1 MGFDAVTYAMAKS
14 YTNSVIDSGAGGVV
28 PNITMTAVQLESGE
42 QPTVVKGGTNVNPTF
57 ELGIP
62 QGEQG
67 PRGIQGQQGIQG
79 ATGATGPQGPAG
91 PKGDTGAQGIQGPI
105 GQTGPQGPKGDTGAT
120 GPVGPTGAQGV
131 QGPKGENG
139 TPFLIAKIYA
149 TQEDMNNGYAT
160 DGLQEG
166 ELVAIATDTGGAQ
179 GGYIYAKGPT
189 QYDFFYDISTTEGIQ
204 GPQGEPGV
212 QGPQGPQG
220 EVGPMGPQGPQGEQ
234 GPQGLQGEQG
244 PQGPA
249 GANGADGATGPQGP
263 QGEQGVQ
270 GEPGLG
276 VPPGGITG
284 QVLAKAS
291 NANYDTIWVDQTGGG
306 GSGVVTLESI
316 EITTPPSKTQYNAGD
331 IFDNTGMVVTAN
343 YTFGL
348 NQVVTGYTIS
358 PSGALTGDITE
369 IAINYSEG
377 GVVKSATYPITVT
390 RNTATL
396 TIDPTTISL
405 DADTQT
411 ATAQVSYNGDGE
423 LSIVNSNPEI
433 VSADLSGTA
442 LIVNSLT
449 DTSQTVTVTVNA
461 PETGYYTA
469 ASAVLTV
476 NNYLVISVYGAEWDG
491 TATTK
496 WSRTDGAELFA
507 DPNPAVNNGTG
518 SSPFDNIMPWA
529 GMVRVTDP
537 VAGEL
542 VAIPKFWYKW
552 TQSGNGLKLQIANG
566 PQDGFNVSPA
576 HADRGDGQGEHD
588 IVYVGRYCCDDNY
601 KSTTGASPKTTVTR
615 ATARTNIHNLG
626 GDIWQWDIAMLWTIR
641 MLYIV
646 EYADWNSQKVI
657 GYGCSENG
665 TKENTGATDAMEYH
679 TGTNVATRETY
690 GFCQYRNIENLWG
703 NVLNWVDGCY
713 INSFKYYAILN
724 PNEFSDDSNGIEV
737 GNYSAV
743 LGFPSSLRISTE
755 YLWFLYP
762 ADFSGSAT
770 TYFTDYYN
778 AEGDGVCPTGGGYYS
793 QTQNSG
799 IFCLFFYRANY
810 TDSAMGCR
818 LMKLPNNT

>member
-79 ATGATGPQGPAG
+79 TTGATGPQGPAG

-105 GQTGPQGPKGDTGAT
+105 GQTGPQGPKGDTGET
-120 GPVGPTGAQGV
+120 GPTGPAGAQGV
-131 QGPKGENG
+131 QGPKGDQG

-166 ELVAIATDTGGAQ
+166 ELVAIATDTGGTQ
-179 GGYIYAKGPT
+179 GGWIYAKGPT

-212 QGPQGPQG
+212 QGPQGEQG
-220 EVGPMGPQGPQGEQ
+220 PVGPMGPQGPQGIQ

-276 VPPGGITG
+276 VPPGGTTG

-306 GSGVVTLESI
+306 GGGVVTLESI
-316 EITTPPSKTQYNAGD
+316 EITTPPTKTQYNAGD

-348 NQVVTGYTIS
+348 SQVVTGYTFS

-369 IAINYSEG
+369 ITINYSDG
-377 GVVKSATYPITVT
+377 GVIRSATYPITVA
-390 RNTATL
+390 RNTAIL
-396 TIDPTTISL
+396 TIDPNSILL

-423 LSIVNSNPEI
+423 LSIANDFPEVVNVVLNENI
-433 VSADLSGTA
+433 LT
-442 LIVNSLT
+442 INSLT
-449 DTSQTVTVTVNA
+449 DTPQSVRITINSS
-461 PETGYYTA
+461 ETGYYTS
-469 ASAVLTV
+469 ASASIMV
-476 NNYLVISVYGAEWDG
+476 NNYVNIQIFGASWDG
-491 TATTK
+491 TANTK
-496 WSRTDGAELFA
+496 WSRTDASELFE
-507 DPNPAVNNGTG
+507 DPIAAVNNGSG
-518 SSPFDNIMPWA
+518 SSPFDNILPWS
-529 GMVRVTDP
+529 GMIKITDS

-542 VAIPKFWYKW
+542 VAIPKYWYKW
-552 TQSGNGLKLQIANG
+552 TRSGNTMSLQISNG
-566 PQDGFNVSPA
+566 QQEGFLVSPA
-576 HADRGDGQGEHD
+576 HADRGDGQGERD
-588 IVYVGRYCCDDNY
+588 TVYVGRYHCGSDY
-601 KSTTGASPKTTVTR
+601 KSN
-615 ATARTNIHNLG
+615 TNVLPLNNIDRDICRSNISNLG
-626 GDIWQWDIAMLWTIR
+626 SEYWQYDFSLYWTIA

-646 EYADWNSQKVI
+646 EYADWNSQSTI
-657 GYGCSENG
+657 GYGCSPSTAIFNVG
-665 TKENTGATDAMEYH
+665 STDNMQYH
-679 TGTNVATRETY
+679 TGTSAETRETY
-690 GFCQYRNIENLWG
+690 GCCQYRNIEGLWD
-703 NVLNWVDGCY
+703 NVYDWCDGLY
-713 INSFKYYAILN
+713 FINEAIYAINNPINYSDTKNGTYIGSRPTNFGYITKYNNNNVPEFNYALY
-724 PNEFSDDSNGIEV
+724 PNENFGSSSTYICDSISSSV
-737 GNYSAV
+737 GSKA
-743 LGFPSSLRISTE
+743 
-755 YLWFLYP
+755 
-762 ADFSGSAT
+762 
-770 TYFTDYYN
+770 
-778 AEGDGVCPTGGGYYS
+778 CTGYYYS
-793 QTQNSG
+793 QGQFAGLFTMGNS
-799 IFCLFFYRANY
+799 NY
-810 TDSAMGCR
+810 NDTNIGCR
-818 LMKLPNNT
+818 VQKLPNNN

>member
-1 MGFDAVTYAMAKS
+1 MSLSIETYVLAKN
-14 YTNSVIDSGAGGVV
+14 YTDSVIDSGAGGVV
-28 PNITMTAVQLESGE
+28 PNITMTAVQLEAGE

-105 GQTGPQGPKGDTGAT
+105 GQTGPQGPKGDTGET
-120 GPVGPTGAQGV
+120 GPAGPTGAQGV
-131 QGPKGENG
+131 QGPKGDQG

-204 GPQGEPGV
+204 GPQGKPGV

-306 GSGVVTLESI
+306 GGGVVTLESI

-348 NQVVTGYTIS
+348 NQVVTGYTVS

-369 IAINYSEG
+369 ITINYSEG

-396 TIDPTTISL
+396 TIDPNSISL
-405 DADTQT
+405 DTDTQT

-433 VSADLSGTA
+433 VSVDLSGTTLTA
-442 LIVNSLT
+442 NSLI
-449 DTSQTVTVTVNA
+449 DTSQAVTITINA

-476 NNYLVISVYGAEWDG
+476 NNYVTTQIYGAVWDG
-491 TATTK
+491 SADPA

-507 DPNPAVNNGTG
+507 DPDPAINNGTG

-529 GMVRVTDP
+529 GMVKVEDE
-537 VAGEL
+537 VAGTL

-552 TQSGNGLKLQIANG
+552 TQNGASLQLQIANG
-566 PQDGFNVSPA
+566 PVDGFYVSPA
-576 HADRGDGQGEHD
+576 HTDRGDGQGERD
-588 IVYVGRYCCDDNY
+588 VVYVGRYHCGGNY
-601 KSTTGASPKTTVTR
+601 KSTTGVQPLRNITR
-615 ATARTNIHNLG
+615 ATARTNIHTLG
-626 GDIWQWDIAMLWTIR
+626 AEYWQYDFVMWWTIAMLY
-641 MLYIV
+641 LV
-646 EYADWNSQKVI
+646 EFANWNSQTMI
-657 GYGCSENG
+657 GYGCSPNG
-665 TKENTGATDAMEYH
+665 SIFDMGLTDPMQYH
-679 TGTNVATRETY
+679 TGTNAENKATY
-690 GFCQYRNIENLWG
+690 GSCQYRNIEGLWD
-703 NVLNWVDGCY
+703 NVLDWKDGCY
-713 INSFKYYAILN
+713 NNSAGLN
-724 PNEFSDDSNGIEV
+724 IIFSPENFSDDSNGIV
-737 GNYSAV
+737 IGTPSS
-743 LGFPSSLRISTE
+743 GFPSAFSV
-755 YLWFLYP
+755 FLYNNREFIFP
-762 ADFSGSAT
+762 IESNGTNT
-770 TYFTDYYN
+770 TYITDKWEYYSSDFCIRGGAKYTQTLDN
-778 AEGDGVCPTGGGYYS
+778 GLFEIEGGGLTS
-793 QTQNSG
+793 
-799 IFCLFFYRANY
+799 
-810 TDSAMGCR
+810 SASSIGAR
-818 LMKLPNNT
+818 LQKLPNAT